1 MDAKLDARPS
11 PIAGQ
16 WYPGEADRLAS
27 TVDDYISRATLPR
40 IDGEV
45 LGLVVPHA
53 GYQYSGPVAGYAFK
67 AVQGK
72 QADMVF
78 VLSPMHYPYQEPLL
92 TSAHIA
98 YQTPLGEI
106 PVDHN
111 ALQRLDSLLLEELG
125 YGLTRVG
132 YDSEH
137 SLEIELPFLQ
147 RSLGSEFRLVP
158 IMLRDQNWHVSKG
171 LGSAL
176 AKLVREFQAGS
187 DLSFL
192 LVASTD
198 LSHFYNQED
207 ARLLDEVMMSCIR
220 DFNPQGLIEAE
231 DEGRGFACGR
241 GAVAAI
247 MEASR
252 KLGAKDARILN
263 YATSGDVSGDFHRVV
278 GYTTAVITG
287 N

>member
-1 MDAKLDARPS
+1 MEAKLDARPS

-16 WYPGEADRLAS
+16 WYPGEADRLAR
-27 TVDDYISRATLPR
+27 TVDDFISGAALPR
-40 IDGEV
+40 FEGDV

-53 GYQYSGPVAGYAFK
+53 GYRYSGPVAGYAFK

-72 QADMVF
+72 QPEMVF

-106 PVDHN
+106 PVDHT

-147 RSLGSEFRLVP
+147 RSLGSEFQLVP
-158 IMLRDQNWHVSKG
+158 IMLRDQNWHVSRG
-171 LGSAL
+171 LGSAI
-176 AKLVREFQAGS
+176 ARLVHELQRNSG
-187 DLSFL
+187 LSIL

-207 ARLLDEVMMSCIR
+207 ARKLDEVMMSCIR
-220 DFNPQGLIEAE
+220 EFNPQGLIKAE

-252 KLGAKDARILN
+252 QLGAKDARILK
-263 YATSGDVSGDFHRVV
+263 YATSGDVSGDYQRVV
-278 GYTTAVITG
+278 GYTTAVITR